1 MTRKVLVLTAGAAL
15 LVTGFALAQGPR
27 FAATHRAGT
36 AAQNQA
42 AYGYQMQHQQ
52 GPSEL
57 AAMLD
62 NVIADELG
70 LTQADLMA
78 RKAAGETIE
87 EIAASVG
94 VSLED
99 LEAAFEAARESAIA
113 ELLAAGT
120 INETQAAQMTAR
132 GAEAFDAL
140 IAREGCAGG
149 QNVGGEPLHQFQTNA
164 PRGPQAQQPYAPAM
178 RGRHARW

>member
-1 MTRKVLVLTAGAAL
+1 MTRKVLLLTAGAAL

-27 FAATHRAGT
+27 FASSHRAGN

-57 AAMLD
+57 AGMID

-99 LEAAFEAARESAIA
+99 LEAAFDAARETAIA
-113 ELLAAGT
+113 DLLAAGT
-120 INETQAAQMTAR
+120 INDVQAAQMTAR
-132 GAEAFDAL
+132 TADAFDTL

-149 QNVGGEPLHQFQTNA
+149 QNVGGEPLHQFQTDA
-164 PRGPQAQQPYAPAM
+164 PRGPQVQQPNAPAM